1 MNINLEKN
9 NLIELED
16 YQLEEI
22 NGGIVGLIIGCIGI
36 AAICYYFGD
45 HSARNLLFLLQSGN
59 TQGRT
64 MVSDNFLLDN
74 ITDIH

>member
-22 NGGIVGLIIGCIGI
+22 NGGIAGLIIGCIGI

-45 HSARNLLFLLQSGN
+45 HSAR
-59 TQGRT
+59 
-64 MVSDNFLLDN
+64 
-74 ITDIH
+74 

>member
-22 NGGIVGLIIGCIGI
+22 SGGLAGLIIGCIAL
-36 AAICYYFGD
+36 AALCYYCGD
-45 HSARNLLFLLQSGN
+45 HSAR
-59 TQGRT
+59 
-64 MVSDNFLLDN
+64 
-74 ITDIH
+74 

>member
-22 NGGIVGLIIGCIGI
+22 NGGIGIII
-36 AAICYYFGD
+36 AC
-45 HSARNLLFLLQSGN
+45 H
-59 TQGRT
+59 
-64 MVSDNFLLDN
+64 V
-74 ITDIH
+74 